1 MEHPLIH
8 NIDHLTMEE
17 LQTKISDLTRKYQ
30 WASRTNAHMAAQIA
44 MALETYRNKFQ
55 EKQQEI
61 YDAAKKSGND
71 FSDKIDVS

>member
-8 NIDHLTMEE
+8 NIDNLTLEE
-17 LQTKISDLTRKYQ
+17 LQTKISDLSKKYN
-30 WASRTNAHMAAQIA
+30 WAVRTNANLAQQIA

-55 EKQQEI
+55 EKQQAI

-71 FSDKIDVS
+71 FSDKIDIS

>member
-8 NIDHLTMEE
+8 NIDHLTMDEI
-17 LQTKISDLTRKYQ
+17 QNKISELTKKYQ
-30 WASRTNAHMAAQIA
+30 WAARNNGHMAAQIA

-55 EKQQEI
+55 EKQNAI
-61 YDAAKKSGND
+61 YEAAKKSGTD